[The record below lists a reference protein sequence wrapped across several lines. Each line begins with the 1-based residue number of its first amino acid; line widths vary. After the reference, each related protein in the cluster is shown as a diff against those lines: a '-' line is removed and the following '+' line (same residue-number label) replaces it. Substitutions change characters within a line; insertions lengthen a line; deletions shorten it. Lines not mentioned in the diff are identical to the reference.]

1 MQIKSMK
8 KGPVQAFFV
17 FFCGAAA
24 TGVAAAF
31 TL

>member
-1 MQIKSMK
+1 MK

-17 FFCGAAA
+17 FFFGAAA